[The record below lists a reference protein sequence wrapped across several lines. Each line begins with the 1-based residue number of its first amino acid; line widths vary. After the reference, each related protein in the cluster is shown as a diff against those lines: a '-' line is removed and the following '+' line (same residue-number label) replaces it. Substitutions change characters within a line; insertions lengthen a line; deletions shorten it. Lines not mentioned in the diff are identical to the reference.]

1 MTTLSS
7 NRRCYEFRCA
17 NMVFN
22 DNYNETID
30 RSDVCYD
37 TTGSLVIKIIDTLV

>member
-1 MTTLSS
+1 
-7 NRRCYEFRCA
+7 
-17 NMVFN
+17 MVFN